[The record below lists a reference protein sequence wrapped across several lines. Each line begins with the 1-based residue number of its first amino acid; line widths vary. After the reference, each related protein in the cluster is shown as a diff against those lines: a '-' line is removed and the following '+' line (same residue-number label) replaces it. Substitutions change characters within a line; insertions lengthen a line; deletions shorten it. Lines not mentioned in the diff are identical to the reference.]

1 MTAHRLVVAITFL
14 VFSFSVKSFA
24 SEDWQWND
32 PTEGKAFF
40 PWVWDDQLKPT
51 IVKGFDETGAR
62 IIVGGLMAS
71 AAAGTQD
78 DKLFEYTQHHDIM
91 SDSWEQLGGF
101 LGSGGPGVALAISQL
116 WWDQPGGLQTF
127 RAMMLTTA
135 THVTLAA
142 TVNRQRPTG
151 NRGWSWPSGHTSNAF
166 AIATS
171 MAYSYGPWVG
181 TASYGVATF
190 IAASRISA
198 QVHWL
203 SDVVAAAAL
212 GIYWGRA
219 SALVTDSKKQNTT
232 VIYPVPIDGGLL
244 VNFSKDF

>member
-1 MTAHRLVVAITFL
+1 MTAHRLLVAITFIL
-14 VFSFSVKSFA
+14 FSLSNMSFA
-24 SEDWQWND
+24 SGDGEWND

-51 IVKGFDETGAR
+51 IVQGFDETGAR

-78 DKLFEYTQHHDIM
+78 DKLFEYTQNHHIM

-101 LGSGGPGVALAISQL
+101 LGSGGPGVVLALSQL
-116 WWDQPGGLQTF
+116 WWDQPGGLQSF
-127 RAMMLTTA
+127 RAMLLTTV

-142 TVNRQRPTG
+142 SINRQRPTG
-151 NRGWSWPSGHTSNAF
+151 DRGWSWPSGHTSNAF

-219 SALVTDSKKQNTT
+219 SALVTESQKKNTT
-232 VIYPVPIDGGLL
+232 MIYPVPIDGGLL
-244 VNFSKDF
+244 VQFSKDF

>member
-1 MTAHRLVVAITFL
+1 MTSLRLYISVAIATIFWSTN
-14 VFSFSVKSFA
+14 VFAAAF
-24 SEDWQWND
+24 EWND
-32 PTEGKAFF
+32 PTDSKAFF
-40 PWVWDDQLKPT
+40 PWVWEDQIKPT
-51 IVKGFDETGAR
+51 IVKSYDETGAQ

-71 AAAGTQD
+71 ALAGSQD
-78 DKLFEYTQHHDIM
+78 DKLFEYTQKHHIM

-101 LGSGGPGVALAISQL
+101 LASGGPGVALAISQL

-127 RAMMLTTA
+127 RAMMMTTA

-142 TVNRQRPTG
+142 SINRHRP
-151 NRGWSWPSGHTSNAF
+151 NSDRGWSWPSGHTSNAF
-166 AIATS
+166 ALATS

-190 IAASRISA
+190 IAAARISS

-203 SDVVAAAAL
+203 SDCVAAAAI

-219 SALVTDSKKQNTT
+219 SALVTNDKKDNTT
-232 VIYPVPIDGGLL
+232 LIYPVPIPGGAL
-244 VNFSKDF
+244 VNFSKVF